1 MKTLNDV
8 QIIISEDNEVSYNY
22 KGILFTKEQ
31 FEEQFLPKSKK
42 FVLIYTD
49 YGDTCD
55 GLARVSGVFNT
66 FREAQIEMDRDV
78 EQYKVD
84 CQYPE
89 EASDDNYIVLNTV
102 DGTITVKADTRNGL
116 IFPSDLLDYTNIL
129 GSQTQETDLYD
140 MPIWGNFD
148 TFATEYPINAL

>member
-8 QIIISEDNEVSYNY
+8 QIIITEDNEVSYNY

-66 FREAQIEMDRDV
+66 FREAQIEMNRDV

-89 EASDDNYIVLNTV
+89 EASDDNYIVL
-102 DGTITVKADTRNGL
+102 GDTYGGCQWQ
-116 IFPSDLLDYTNIL
+116 IL
-129 GSQTQETDLYD
+129 E
-140 MPIWGNFD
+140 MEI
-148 TFATEYPINAL
+148 

>member
-78 EQYKVD
+78 NQYRVD

-89 EASDDNYIVLNTV
+89 EASDDNYIVL
-102 DGTITVKADTRNGL
+102 GDTYGGCQWQ
-116 IFPSDLLDYTNIL
+116 IL
-129 GSQTQETDLYD
+129 E
-140 MPIWGNFD
+140 MEI
-148 TFATEYPINAL
+148 

>member
-31 FEEQFLPKSKK
+31 FEEQFLPKSKR

-89 EASDDNYIVLNTV
+89 EASDDNYI
-102 DGTITVKADTRNGL
+102 
-116 IFPSDLLDYTNIL
+116 IL
-129 GSQTQETDLYD
+129 G
-140 MPIWGNFD
+140 D
-148 TFATEYPINAL
+148 TYGGCQWQILEMEV

>member
-1 MKTLNDV
+1 MRTLNDV
-8 QIIISEDNEVSYNY
+8 QIIITEDGVSYNY

-55 GLARVSGVFNT
+55 GLARVSGVFDT

-89 EASDDNYIVLNTV
+89 EASDDNYVVL
-102 DGTITVKADTRNGL
+102 GDTYGGCQWQ
-116 IFPSDLLDYTNIL
+116 IL
-129 GSQTQETDLYD
+129 E
-140 MPIWGNFD
+140 I
-148 TFATEYPINAL
+148 

>member
-8 QIIISEDNEVSYNY
+8 QIIITEDNEVSYNY

-55 GLARVSGVFNT
+55 GLARVSGVFDT

-89 EASDDNYIVLNTV
+89 EASDDNYVVL
-102 DGTITVKADTRNGL
+102 GDTYGGCQWQ
-116 IFPSDLLDYTNIL
+116 IL
-129 GSQTQETDLYD
+129 E
-140 MPIWGNFD
+140 MEI
-148 TFATEYPINAL
+148 

>member
-8 QIIISEDNEVSYNY
+8 QIIITEDNEVSYNY

-66 FREAQIEMDRDV
+66 FREAQIEMNRDV
-78 EQYKVD
+78 EQYKID

-89 EASDDNYIVLNTV
+89 EASDDNYIVL
-102 DGTITVKADTRNGL
+102 GDTYGGCQWQ
-116 IFPSDLLDYTNIL
+116 IL
-129 GSQTQETDLYD
+129 E
-140 MPIWGNFD
+140 MEI
-148 TFATEYPINAL
+148 

>member
-8 QIIISEDNEVSYNY
+8 QIIITEDNEVSYNY

-78 EQYKVD
+78 NQYRVD

-89 EASDDNYIVLNTV
+89 EASDDNYIVL
-102 DGTITVKADTRNGL
+102 GDTYGGCQWQ
-116 IFPSDLLDYTNIL
+116 IL
-129 GSQTQETDLYD
+129 E
-140 MPIWGNFD
+140 MEI
-148 TFATEYPINAL
+148 

>member
-78 EQYKVD
+78 NQYRLD

-89 EASDDNYIVLNTV
+89 EASDDNYIVL
-102 DGTITVKADTRNGL
+102 GDTYGGCQWQ
-116 IFPSDLLDYTNIL
+116 IL
-129 GSQTQETDLYD
+129 E
-140 MPIWGNFD
+140 MEI
-148 TFATEYPINAL
+148 

>member
-1 MKTLNDV
+1 MKILNDV

-66 FREAQIEMDRDV
+66 FREAQIEMNRDV

-89 EASDDNYIVLNTV
+89 EASDDNYIVL
-102 DGTITVKADTRNGL
+102 G
-116 IFPSDLLDYTNIL
+116 
-129 GSQTQETDLYD
+129 
-140 MPIWGNFD
+140 D
-148 TFATEYPINAL
+148 TFGGCQWQILEMEI

>member
-8 QIIISEDNEVSYNY
+8 QIIITEDNEISYNY

-66 FREAQIEMDRDV
+66 FREAQIEMNRDV

-89 EASDDNYIVLNTV
+89 EASDDNYVVL
-102 DGTITVKADTRNGL
+102 GDTYGGCQWQ
-116 IFPSDLLDYTNIL
+116 IL
-129 GSQTQETDLYD
+129 E
-140 MPIWGNFD
+140 M
-148 TFATEYPINAL
+148 EV

>member
-1 MKTLNDV
+1 MRTLNDV
-8 QIIISEDNEVSYNY
+8 QIIITEDGVSYNY

-55 GLARVSGVFNT
+55 GLARVSGVFDT

-89 EASDDNYIVLNTV
+89 EASDDNYVVL
-102 DGTITVKADTRNGL
+102 GDTYGGCQWQ
-116 IFPSDLLDYTNIL
+116 IL
-129 GSQTQETDLYD
+129 E
-140 MPIWGNFD
+140 MEI
-148 TFATEYPINAL
+148 

>member
-1 MKTLNDV
+1 MRTLNDV
-8 QIIISEDNEVSYNY
+8 QIIISVDDGVSYNY

-55 GLARVSGVFNT
+55 GLARVSGVFST

-84 CQYPE
+84 CPYIE
-89 EASDDNYIVLNTV
+89 EASDDNYFVL
-102 DGTITVKADTRNGL
+102 G
-116 IFPSDLLDYTNIL
+116 
-129 GSQTQETDLYD
+129 
-140 MPIWGNFD
+140 D
-148 TFATEYPINAL
+148 TFGGCQWQILEVES

>member
-1 MKTLNDV
+1 MKTLNDI

-31 FEEQFLPKSKK
+31 FEVQFLPKSKK

-55 GLARVSGVFNT
+55 GLARVSSVFNT

-89 EASDDNYIVLNTV
+89 EASDDNYFVL
-102 DGTITVKADTRNGL
+102 G
-116 IFPSDLLDYTNIL
+116 
-129 GSQTQETDLYD
+129 
-140 MPIWGNFD
+140 D
-148 TFATEYPINAL
+148 TFGGCQWQILEMEV

>member
-8 QIIISEDNEVSYNY
+8 QIIITEDNEVSYNY

-55 GLARVSGVFNT
+55 GLARVSGVFST

-78 EQYKVD
+78 NQYKVD

-89 EASDDNYIVLNTV
+89 EASDDNYIVL
-102 DGTITVKADTRNGL
+102 GDTYGGCQWQ
-116 IFPSDLLDYTNIL
+116 IL
-129 GSQTQETDLYD
+129 E
-140 MPIWGNFD
+140 M
-148 TFATEYPINAL
+148 EV

>member
-31 FEEQFLPKSKK
+31 FEEQFLSKSKK

-89 EASDDNYIVLNTV
+89 EASDDNYFVL
-102 DGTITVKADTRNGL
+102 GDTYGGCQWQ
-116 IFPSDLLDYTNIL
+116 IL
-129 GSQTQETDLYD
+129 E
-140 MPIWGNFD
+140 MEI
-148 TFATEYPINAL
+148 

>member
-8 QIIISEDNEVSYNY
+8 QVIISEDNEVSYNY

-78 EQYKVD
+78 NQYRLD

-89 EASDDNYIVLNTV
+89 EASDDNYIVL
-102 DGTITVKADTRNGL
+102 GDTYGGCQWQ
-116 IFPSDLLDYTNIL
+116 IL
-129 GSQTQETDLYD
+129 E
-140 MPIWGNFD
+140 M
-148 TFATEYPINAL
+148 EV